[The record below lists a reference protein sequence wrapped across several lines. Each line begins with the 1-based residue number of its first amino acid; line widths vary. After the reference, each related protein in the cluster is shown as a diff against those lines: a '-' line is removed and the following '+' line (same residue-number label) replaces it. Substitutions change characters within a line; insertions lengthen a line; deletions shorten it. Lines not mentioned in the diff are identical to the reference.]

1 METGSASDKG
11 IGFAFMF
18 AVIAVLS
25 AAALAV
31 FGFTGDQISAGIAFG
46 IAILAGGLA
55 VSTYHVYP

>member
-1 METGSASDKG
+1 
-11 IGFAFMF
+11 MF